1 MLIMMKETFAYV
13 IIKSGVRESLVF
25 LNENFE
31 KTVSNC
37 ESLLALKNQLGAA
50 FFFFFLTASLKTSLR
65 SFTFRRDWKMNTPVL
80 HSQPTKT
87 INAYNLI

>member
-1 MLIMMKETFAYV
+1 M
-13 IIKSGVRESLVF
+13 
-25 LNENFE
+25 
-31 KTVSNC
+31 
-37 ESLLALKNQLGAA
+37 ALKNQLGAA
-50 FFFFFLTASLKTSLR
+50 FFFFLTASLKTSLR